1 MKTKIHFLQTYIVL
15 FLSGIAAMLFSAS
28 CSESDSPSTDLIA
41 DTSAGETS
49 RVEILIPRNLTCTY
63 ISKD

>member
-1 MKTKIHFLQTYIVL
+1 MKTKVHFLQTYIVL
-15 FLSGIAAMLFSAS
+15 LSGIAATLLPVS
-28 CSESDSPSTDLIA
+28 CFQADSPSAGVTTDASI
-41 DTSAGETS
+41 GEKS